1 MKNLSKYVIM
11 AAGLVAISILVPNV
25 QAQNN
30 TEISSNQ
37 GQPQTASNETMS
49 LMSLNIGE
57 LKDSLV
63 NAKDAV
69 STGNFENAMTE
80 VTNVENQLLLVKGEQ
95 PPFVSDIQAI
105 KESIG
110 NSDVPKTLDGITNI
124 QIELLKAETDMMK
137 ANQGNPQMMMGQN
150 ANNDNN
156 QQNDNDNQQNDD
168 DDNEDKN

>member
-1 MKNLSKYVIM
+1 MKDLSKYVII
-11 AAGLVAISILVPNV
+11 AIGFVAISILVPNV

-30 TEISSNQ
+30 SEISSSQ
-37 GQPQTASNETMS
+37 GQPQAASNETMS
-49 LMSLNIGE
+49 LMSLNIGD

-137 ANQGNPQMMMGQN
+137 ANQGKPQMMMGQN
-150 ANNDNN
+150 AND
-156 QQNDNDNQQNDD
+156 DDNQQNDD

>member
-1 MKNLSKYVIM
+1 MKDLSKYVII
-11 AAGLVAISILVPNV
+11 AIGFVAISILVPNV

-30 TEISSNQ
+30 SEISSSQ
-37 GQPQTASNETMS
+37 GQPQAASNETMS
-49 LMSLNIGE
+49 LMSLNIGD

-69 STGNFENAMTE
+69 STGNFENALTE

-95 PPFVSDIQAI
+95 PPFVGDIQAI

-150 ANNDNN
+150 AND
-156 QQNDNDNQQNDD
+156 DNQQNNNDDND
-168 DDNEDKN
+168 DDNEQK

>member
-1 MKNLSKYVIM
+1 MKDLTKYVIM
-11 AAGLVAISILVPNV
+11 ALGFVAITILVPNV

-30 TEISSNQ
+30 SEISSSQ

-49 LMSLNIGE
+49 LMSLNIGD

-69 STGNFENAMTE
+69 STGNFENALTE

-95 PPFVSDIQAI
+95 PPFVGDIQAI
-105 KESIG
+105 KESIAK
-110 NSDVPKTLDGITNI
+110 SDVPKTLDGITNI

-150 ANNDNN
+150 ANNDN
-156 QQNDNDNQQNDD
+156 QQNDNDDNE
-168 DDNEDKN
+168 DDNEQK

>member
-1 MKNLSKYVIM
+1 
-11 AAGLVAISILVPNV
+11 
-25 QAQNN
+25 
-30 TEISSNQ
+30 
-37 GQPQTASNETMS
+37 
-49 LMSLNIGE
+49 
-57 LKDSLV
+57 
-63 NAKDAV
+63 
-69 STGNFENAMTE
+69 
-80 VTNVENQLLLVKGEQ
+80 LLVKGKQ

-150 ANNDNN
+150 ANND
-156 QQNDNDNQQNDD
+156 DNQQNDD

>member
-30 TEISSNQ
+30 TEISSSQ

-150 ANNDNN
+150 ANKNANND
-156 QQNDNDNQQNDD
+156 DNQQNDD